1 MEAAMP
7 SFLRVNFDKILL
19 FLLVIA
25 AGLTSMLLVL
35 WKQSPESIA
44 WAQNL
49 TGSLVGA
56 MLAILTG
63 RAMQRGSDTQG
74 ATNGTTNGK
83 TTGTAPKPPAPPPA
97 K

>member
-1 MEAAMP
+1 MESTML
-7 SFLRVNFDKILL
+7 SFWKMNFDK
-19 FLLVIA
+19 
-25 AGLTSMLLVL
+25 MLLCILVVLGGATTVMLIL

-63 RAMQRGSDTQG
+63 RAMQRASDTQG
-74 ATNGTTNGK
+74 ANNGTTNGK
-83 TTGTAPKPPAPPPA
+83 PAGTAPKPPVPPPV

>member
-1 MEAAMP
+1 MA
-7 SFLRVNFDKILL
+7 SFLRSNFDKILL
-19 FLLVIA
+19 FLLVIS
-25 AGLTSMLLVL
+25 GGSTTIMLVI

-63 RAMQRGSDTQG
+63 RAMSRASDSQGGS
-74 ATNGTTNGK
+74 NGNTTD
-83 TTGTAPKPPAPPPA
+83 KPPVVPPA

>member
-1 MEAAMP
+1 MESEMV
-7 SFLRVNFDKILL
+7 SFWKVNFDKILL
-19 FLLVIA
+19 FLLVLGGGATTIA
-25 AGLTSMLLVL
+25 LVL

-63 RAMQRGSDTQG
+63 RAMQRASDTQG

-83 TTGTAPKPPAPPPA
+83 TTGTAPKPPVPPPA